1 MIKKMQKKRQN
12 LEKFCLPS
20 KLSTDNINYTIY
32 LNISTN
38 FFIQTI
44 YHRHRTD
51 DNQKSEVFFTSD
63 LIH

>member
-1 MIKKMQKKRQN
+1 MRSYINILKIVN
-12 LEKFCLPS
+12 S
-20 KLSTDNINYTIY
+20 INYTIY